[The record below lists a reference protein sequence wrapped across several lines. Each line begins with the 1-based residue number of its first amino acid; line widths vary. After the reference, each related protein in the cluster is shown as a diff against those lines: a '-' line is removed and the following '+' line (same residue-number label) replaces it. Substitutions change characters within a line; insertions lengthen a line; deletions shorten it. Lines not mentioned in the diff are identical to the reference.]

1 MRCFFKSIFITIT
14 SVILLISCSEEK
26 EKVFSIIGEWGMVSG
41 TISNADGTTNRYNKL
56 SSGGYYQILAFQTE
70 GTLIRVTMP
79 DYIKSYGVYTFNN
92 VTNELSYK
100 FDGNKYYFPATVQI
114 INTDEMIITTDYGMN
129 IGKSTQYFVKTD

>member
-1 MRCFFKSIFITIT
+1 
-14 SVILLISCSEEK
+14 
-26 EKVFSIIGEWGMVSG
+26 MVSG

-56 SSGGYYQILAFQTE
+56 SSGGYYQILEFQTE
-70 GTLIRVTMP
+70 GTLIRITMP

-114 INTDEMIITTDYGMN
+114 INTDEMVITTDYGTN

>member
-1 MRCFFKSIFITIT
+1 MRSIFKSIFITIT

-26 EKVFSIIGEWGMVSG
+26 EKDFSIIGEWGMVSG

-56 SSGGYYQILAFQTE
+56 SSGGYYQILEFQTE
-70 GTLIRVTMP
+70 GTLIRITMP

-114 INTDEMIITTDYGMN
+114 INTDEMVITTDYGTN

>member
-1 MRCFFKSIFITIT
+1 MRSIFKSIFITIT

-26 EKVFSIIGEWGMVSG
+26 EKDFSIIGEWGMVSG
-41 TISNADGTTNRYNKL
+41 TISNADGTTIRYNKL
-56 SSGGYYQILAFQTE
+56 SSGGYYQILEFQTE
-70 GTLIRVTMP
+70 GTLIRITMP

-114 INTDEMIITTDYGMN
+114 INTDEMVITTDYGTN